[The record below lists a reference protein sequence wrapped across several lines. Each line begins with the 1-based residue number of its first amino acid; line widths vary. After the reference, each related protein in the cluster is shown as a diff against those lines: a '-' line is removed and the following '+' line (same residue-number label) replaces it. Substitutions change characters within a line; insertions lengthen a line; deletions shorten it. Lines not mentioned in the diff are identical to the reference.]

1 MTLTSH
7 PPDTRALLS
16 VQDLT
21 VSFRADDGPRR
32 AVNGLSFE
40 LAVGETLALVGESGC
55 GKSTTALAVLRLLA
69 PGSRVRGRIL
79 FNGVDLAALPDRQLR
94 QVRGR
99 DIAMIFQEPMTS
111 LNPVLTIGRQIGEAI
126 RCHEDIGRA
135 ALRQRTL
142 ELLARVRIPDPERR
156 IDDYPMQLSGGQRQ
170 RVMIAMAI
178 ACRPKLLIADE
189 PTTALDVTIQAQI
202 LQLLDELRRDLGMS
216 VLLITHD
223 LGVVRQ
229 WADRVLVMHGG
240 NKLEEAPAAQLF
252 AAPSHPYTQ
261 GLLGA
266 SLHARDGLHYRQ
278 ARLPEILVSR
288 GPGHGEPHFTLRT
301 TKGVGEA
308 PRPLPMAQG
317 GSDARLPGHAREGDA
332 AALHGVTGH
341 PATGHPAAGHGATR
355 HGAGEHGATGL
366 DSVAPLLS
374 VRGLI
379 TRYAG
384 RRGVD
389 VLAVD
394 DVSFDIAHGETL
406 GLVGESGSGKSSL
419 SRTLLRLTPAHAGQA
434 LLRGADLL
442 TLPERALK
450 ATRRHIQMVFQDPY
464 ASLNPRH
471 TVHDILAAVLKVH
484 GVRDRAERGRRV
496 ARILDNV
503 GLPADAARRYPNE
516 FSGGQRQRI
525 GIARALIT
533 RPSLVVLDEPV
544 SALDVSVQ
552 AQILNLLV
560 DLKNELGLS
569 YLFISHDLAVVR
581 YLCDRVMVMNQG
593 RIVEQGTP
601 EAIWRRPAH
610 PYTRTLLAAVPAA
623 TAGHV
628 APAGPDLAHA
638 PAEMRPVARYA

>member
-1 MTLTSH
+1 MTRTSH

-21 VSFRADDGPRR
+21 VSFRADDGQRR
-32 AVNGLSFE
+32 AVDGLSFDV
-40 LAVGETLALVGESGC
+40 AAGETLALVGESGC

-69 PGSRVRGRIL
+69 PGSRVQGRIL
-79 FNGVDLAALPDRQLR
+79 FNDVDLAALPDRQLR

-111 LNPVLTIGRQIGEAI
+111 LNPVLTIGRQIAEAI
-126 RCHEDIGRA
+126 RCHEDIGRT
-135 ALRQRTL
+135 ALRHRTL

-240 NKLEEAPAAQLF
+240 KKLEEAPAVQLF

-278 ARLPEILVSR
+278 ARLPEIVVSH
-288 GPGHGEPHFTLRT
+288 GHGDGDGEPRFTLRT
-301 TKGVGEA
+301 SKGGDQA
-308 PRPLPMAQG
+308 HDPTG
-317 GSDARLPGHAREGDA
+317 PG
-332 AALHGVTGH
+332 TG
-341 PATGHPAAGHGATR
+341 
-355 HGAGEHGATGL
+355 
-366 DSVAPLLS
+366 PLLS
-374 VRGLI
+374 VRGLA

-434 LLRGADLL
+434 LLRGTDLL
-442 TLPERALK
+442 ALSQRALK
-450 ATRRHIQMVFQDPY
+450 ASRRHIQMVFQDPY

-484 GVRDRAERGRRV
+484 GVRDRAERGRHV
-496 ARILDNV
+496 ARMLDNV

-593 RIVEQGTP
+593 RIVEHGTP
-601 EAIWRRPAH
+601 ETIWRQPAH

-623 TAGHV
+623 PALPAATAAHV
-628 APAGPDLAHA
+628 APPA
-638 PAEMRPVARYA
+638 PASAPVGRQTASYSRVPGIGILHG

>member
-1 MTLTSH
+1 MTRTSH

-21 VSFRADDGPRR
+21 VSFRADDGQRR
-32 AVNGLSFE
+32 AVDGLSFDV
-40 LAVGETLALVGESGC
+40 AAGETLALVGESGC

-69 PGSRVRGRIL
+69 PGSRVQGRVL
-79 FNGVDLAALPDRQLR
+79 FNDVDLAALPDRQLR

-111 LNPVLTIGRQIGEAI
+111 LNPVLTIGRQIAEAI
-126 RCHEDIGRA
+126 RCHEDIGRT
-135 ALRQRTL
+135 ALRHRTL

-240 NKLEEAPAAQLF
+240 KKLEEAPAAQLF

-266 SLHARDGLHYRQ
+266 SLHARGGLHYRQ
-278 ARLPEILVSR
+278 ARLPEIVVSH
-288 GPGHGEPHFTLRT
+288 GHGDGEPHFTLRT
-301 TKGVGEA
+301 ST
-308 PRPLPMAQG
+308 
-317 GSDARLPGHAREGDA
+317 
-332 AALHGVTGH
+332 
-341 PATGHPAAGHGATR
+341 
-355 HGAGEHGATGL
+355 GAGQAHGATGQH
-366 DSVAPLLS
+366 SAAPLLS
-374 VRGLI
+374 VRGLT

-419 SRTLLRLTPAHAGQA
+419 SRTLLRLTPAHTGQA
-434 LLRGADLL
+434 LLRGTDLL
-442 TLPERALK
+442 ALSQRALK
-450 ATRRHIQMVFQDPY
+450 ASRRHIQMVFQDPY

-484 GVRDRAERGRRV
+484 GVRDRAERGRHV
-496 ARILDNV
+496 ARMLDNV

-593 RIVEQGTP
+593 RIVEHGTP
-601 EAIWRRPAH
+601 ETIWHQPAH

-623 TAGHV
+623 PALPAATAAHV
-628 APAGPDLAHA
+628 APPA
-638 PAEMRPVARYA
+638 PASAPVGRQTASYSRVPGIGILHG